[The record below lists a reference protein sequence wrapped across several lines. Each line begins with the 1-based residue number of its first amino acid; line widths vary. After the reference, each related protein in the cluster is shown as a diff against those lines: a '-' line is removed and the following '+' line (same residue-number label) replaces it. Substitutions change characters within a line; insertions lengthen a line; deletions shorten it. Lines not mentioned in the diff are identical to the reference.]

1 MTAMVEVAA
10 MRCPECQAEN
20 ADDAEFC
27 SLCYA
32 RFKTGLRSQETEE
45 RARRLLEENE
55 GSRLRCPSCG
65 DLSPLDA
72 QFCLRCGFVFEDPAS
87 IMVSGDEARELERLR
102 DESKR
107 EESAER
113 PLPPLAMAPGVDGDM
128 LMRDIEAALGRG
140 QRPRLQAKGRESITH
155 AMKLLALLAGELRI
169 RGKEM
174 LVYPALLGEKA
185 TVDLD
190 EVELEMTLEIKEG
203 SVEG

>member
-1 MTAMVEVAA
+1 

-32 RFKTGLRSQETEE
+32 RFKTGLRSRETEE

-87 IMVSGDEARELERLR
+87 IMVSGDEARELERR
-102 DESKR
+102 REDSKR
-107 EESAER
+107 EEIAER
-113 PLPPLAMAPGVDGDM
+113 PLPPLVMAPGVDGGM
-128 LMRDIEAALGRG
+128 LMRDIEAALERG
-140 QRPRLQAKGRESITH
+140 QRPRLQARGREGITH

-174 LVYPALLGEKA
+174 LVSPALLGEKA

-203 SVEG
+203 AVEG